1 MNKAFEYWTPWIGSL
16 TLENKSQRNNIQ
28 ILRVTEGKK

>member
-1 MNKAFEYWTPWIGSL
+1 MEKAFEYRTTWIGSL
-16 TLENKSQRNNIQ
+16 TLENKSERNNIQ